1 MITITSI
8 ITGITSL
15 FFLLSGLGVYVSWRK
30 KKMPL
35 LKFFTIF
42 LVSFGIQQMF
52 FALGTGPFSEDP
64 LISNWLWAIAHIF
77 MFIGIS
83 YFIRFPLRIRFPNLE
98 KTIFKLAAFL
108 SIIGMLILFY
118 SIPKLEPY
126 LLENGI
132 YNWKVPPLAGATIGI
147 FTTVSLLLSFG
158 IFVAEGRKV
167 QDKSLKTRAWL
178 VALGIL
184 VFLIGGPMHNFITT
198 PFMNFLADFLLII
211 GSLLMLTGILHGF
224 KEIRS
229 GE

>member
-15 FFLLSGLGVYVSWRK
+15 FFLLSGLRTYVSWRK
-30 KKMPL
+30 QKNLL

-42 LVSFGIQQMF
+42 LIFFGIQQMF
-52 FALGTGPFSEDP
+52 FALGTGPFSGDP

-77 MFIGIS
+77 MFIAIS
-83 YFIRFPLRIRFPNLE
+83 YFIRFPIRLRFPHLE
-98 KTIFKLAAFL
+98 ETIFKLAIFF
-108 SIIGMLILFY
+108 SIIGIMIIFY
-118 SIPKLEPY
+118 SIPEVEPY

-147 FTTVSLLLSFG
+147 FTTISLLFSFG

-167 QDKSLKTRAWL
+167 QDKPLKIRSWL
-178 VALGIL
+178 IALGIL

-198 PFMNFLADFLLII
+198 SFLNFLADFLLIA
-211 GSLLMLTGILHGF
+211 GSLLMLTGVYWSLPSR
-224 KEIRS
+224 E
-229 GE
+229 